1 MNGPRSRFTR
11 RHLLAL
17 CTFLV
22 PLAVLALLGQNE
34 LQRRGTQVEAAIERE
49 ALQFVQSAVRAIDQH
64 LDSELPRLAD
74 AAQALLASRGPVRT
88 PLALRAA
95 GDSPLLDIVLLDQQN
110 ALVWPSPP
118 PATASL
124 PLSGDQQPR
133 GEDNTIAAALR
144 SADLLITHGDLQTA
158 QIVLRDLIA
167 KFEEA
172 NLPGRGGRRDLD
184 EAEVTARFRLATVL
198 RKLGDHDNARREFER
213 VRGAVISNNRRYDY
227 DTRALGILAESVIA
241 MMEPP
246 EERVALLRT
255 IAESGRDL
263 YAADGLL
270 TAVAQRLAETI
281 TFEDP
286 QFEEAQALLREAY
299 QRAQSR
305 VFAGDYELLLKE
317 SLRRRLRQGSRGSDA
332 SGEEAPVSLVST
344 LDSTTILF
352 WVQSA
357 TAAEREQLRCA
368 RVGMRFDL
376 EQMLAP
382 ILHSFLGSDSTF
394 VLSVHDSEGVPL
406 VPAPVEIPEGFTP
419 PMQEVRGLS
428 LRAFPS
434 NTERRMAETAAE
446 ARTRTYLLLAL
457 FVTALGGA
465 LWLWRSVSREA
476 ELADL
481 KVDLVSRVSHEL
493 KTPLAL
499 IRMYGE
505 TLGMGRARDSDQ
517 AMHFGGIIA
526 RESER
531 LTALIQRILD
541 FSRQQAGTLSYEAED
556 IDLGELLRS
565 VTEAYSPHLEAR
577 GATLIDSLPLGIH
590 VTCDANA
597 CESAIVN
604 LLENAA
610 KYGPEDAADHEI
622 ELELRR
628 RDGMAV
634 VEVRDRGRGIPPG
647 EEEHIFDGFYR
658 ASNSGEVRGAGLGLS
673 LVRHFAAAHGGTIDA
688 RHRAGG
694 GSVFRLQ
701 LPLSA
706 PAGTATEPVAAADVA
721 GSPSRRQP

>member
-1 MNGPRSRFTR
+1 MNGPRSRFSR

-22 PLAVLALLGQNE
+22 PLAVLAWLGQSE
-34 LQRRGTQVEAAIERE
+34 LQRRGTQVQAAIERE
-49 ALQFVQSAVRAIDQH
+49 ALQFVQSAVRAIEQH
-64 LDSELPRLAD
+64 LDRELPRLGD
-74 AAQALLASRGPVRT
+74 ATKGLLASRGPVRT
-88 PLALRAA
+88 PLALRAS

-124 PLSGDQQPR
+124 PLSADQEPR
-133 GEDNTIAAALR
+133 GADDTIAAALR
-144 SADLLITHGDLQTA
+144 AADLLITRGELDIA
-158 QIVLRDLIA
+158 KERLRDLIGT
-167 KFEEA
+167 FEEA
-172 NLPGRGGRRDLD
+172 NPPGRTGRRDLD

-198 RKLGDHDNARREFER
+198 RKIGDHDSARREFER
-213 VRGAVISNNRRYDY
+213 VRGAVIGNTRRYDY
-227 DTRALGILAESVIA
+227 DTRALGVLAESVIA

-246 EERVALLRT
+246 EERIALLRT

-281 TFEDP
+281 AFDDPAYEDT
-286 QFEEAQALLREAY
+286 QALLREAY

-317 SLRRRLRQGSRGSDA
+317 SLRRRLRQGTIGRD
-332 SGEEAPVSLVST
+332 GEEPPVSLVST
-344 LDSTTILF
+344 LDATTILF
-352 WVQSA
+352 WVRPA
-357 TAAEREQLRCA
+357 TAAERENLHCA
-368 RVGMRFDL
+368 RIGLRLDL

-382 ILHSFLGSDSTF
+382 ILHPFLGGDSTF

-419 PMQEVRGLS
+419 PVLEVRGMS
-428 LRAFPS
+428 LRSFPS

-476 ELADL
+476 ELAAL

-505 TLGMGRARDSDQ
+505 TLGMGRARDEEQ
-517 AMHFGGIIA
+517 AAHFGSIIA

-541 FSRQQAGTLSYEAED
+541 FSRQQAGTLTYEAED
-556 IDLGELLRS
+556 IDLGELLRA

-590 VTCDANA
+590 VTVDANA

-610 KYGPEDAADHEI
+610 KYGPEDADEHEI
-622 ELELRR
+622 ELDLRR

-673 LVRHFAAAHGGTIDA
+673 LVKHFASAHGGAIEA
-688 RHRAGG
+688 HHRDGG
-694 GSVFRLQ
+694 GSVFRLL

-706 PAGTATEPVAAADVA
+706 PPGSAAGPLADAAVG

>member
-1 MNGPRSRFTR
+1 MNSPRSRFTH

-22 PLAVLALLGQNE
+22 PLAVLAYLGQSE
-34 LQRRGTQVEAAIERE
+34 LQRRGTQVEAAVGRE
-49 ALQFVQSAVRAIDQH
+49 AQQFVQSAVRAVEQQ
-64 LDSELPRLAD
+64 LDREVPRLAD
-74 AAQALLASRGPVRT
+74 AAKELLVERGPVRT
-88 PLALRAA
+88 PMLLRVN

-124 PLSGDQQPR
+124 PLSSDEHTR
-133 GEDNTIAAALR
+133 GEDGTIAVALR
-144 SADLLITHGDLQTA
+144 SADLLITRGDLTTA
-158 QIVLRDLIA
+158 QAVLLDLIG

-172 NLPGRGGRRDLD
+172 SPPGRSGRRDLS
-184 EAEVTARFRLATVL
+184 EPEVTARFRLATVL
-198 RKLGDHDNARREFER
+198 RKNGDHDGARREFEA
-213 VRGAVISNNRRYDY
+213 VRNAVIGTNRRYDY
-227 DTRALGILAESVIA
+227 DTRALGVLAESVIA

-246 EERVALLRT
+246 EERIALLRT
-255 IAESGRDL
+255 IAESGRDTL
-263 YAADGLL
+263 AADGLL

-281 TFEDP
+281 AFDDTRFDET
-286 QFEEAQALLREAY
+286 QTLLREAY

-317 SLRRRLRQGSRGSDA
+317 SLRLRLRRGTHEGSDD
-332 SGEEAPVSLVST
+332 EPPVWLVST

-352 WVQSA
+352 WVRPA
-357 TAAEREQLRCA
+357 TKAEQEQLHCA
-368 RVGMRFDL
+368 RIGMRFDM
-376 EQMLAP
+376 EQLLTP
-382 ILHSFLGSDSTF
+382 ILHPFLSGESTF
-394 VLSVHDSEGVPL
+394 VLSVHDPEGVPI
-406 VPAPVEIPEGFTP
+406 VPAPVEVPNNFTP
-419 PMQEVRGLS
+419 PMLEARGLW
-428 LRAFPS
+428 LRAFPT
-434 NTERRMAETAAE
+434 NAERRMTDTAAE

-476 ELADL
+476 ELAAL

-505 TLGMGRARDSDQ
+505 TLGMGRARDSEQ
-517 AMHFGGIIA
+517 AAHFGGIIA

-541 FSRQQAGTLSYEAED
+541 FSRQQAGTLNYEPED
-556 IDLGELLRS
+556 IDLGELLRA
-565 VTEAYSPHLEAR
+565 VAEAYSPHLEAR
-577 GATLIDSLPLGIH
+577 GATLIDHLPLDVH

-610 KYGPEDAADHEI
+610 KYGPDGAVDHEI
-622 ELELRR
+622 ELDLLRQG
-628 RDGMAV
+628 DTAV

-647 EEEHIFDGFYR
+647 EEARIFDGFYR

-673 LVRHFAAAHGGTIDA
+673 LVQHFASAHGGDIEA
-688 RHRAGG
+688 YRREGG
-694 GSVFRLQ
+694 GSTFRLR
-701 LPLSA
+701 LPLTGA
-706 PAGTATEPVAAADVA
+706 RPLHGEPADATSVGAT
-721 GSPSRRQP
+721 PSRRQS